1 MWALFSCSER
11 MIKMDE
17 QRIREIIREEL
28 AAHEE
33 RLKDEPEVIQTSD
46 EAKAVIRE
54 CLKDINRNTSRSP
67 LAL

>member
-1 MWALFSCSER
+1 
-11 MIKMDE
+11 MDE